1 MAAQLAFASDYM
13 EGAHP
18 AILKKLAET
27 NLIKSA
33 GYGLDEYSET
43 AREKIRKACNAPEAE
58 VHFLVGGT
66 QTNATVI
73 GALLASYQGV
83 IAAETGHVSSHEA
96 GAIEAG
102 GHKVLTIPQ
111 TDGKISAEKVEE
123 VLNTFKEDGNRDHM
137 VMPGMVYISQPT
149 EYGTLYNRQELEALS
164 KVCRSNG
171 IPLYLDGARLAY
183 ALACSANDVTLE
195 DIAACCDA
203 IYIGGTKCGALF
215 GEAVVFPKP
224 GLIPHFFT
232 IIKQR
237 GALLAKGRVL
247 GIQFDVLFENDLYEH
262 IGEPAI
268 AAADKIREGL
278 KENGIE
284 LYLDAPT
291 NQVFCVVDN
300 AFMEKLAQKVEFSF
314 WEKKD
319 ETHTVIRFAT
329 SWATTMEDVDEL
341 IRWIEQK
348 KNRNQQK
355 LSENFSTH
363 LLTVLIMRAI
373 FMLGNRNNRN
383 SFIAQWEMR

>member
-183 ALACSANDVTLE
+183 ALACSVNDVT
-195 DIAACCDA
+195 ACCDA
-203 IYIGGTKCGALF
+203 FYIGGTKCGALF

-232 IIKQR
+232 IIKQH
-237 GALLAKGRVL
+237 GALLAKGRIL

-291 NQVFCVVDN
+291 NQVFCVVEN

-319 ETHTVIRFAT
+319 ENHTVIRFAT

-341 IRWIEQK
+341 IKWIKQK
-348 KNRNQQK
+348 KNRN
-355 LSENFSTH
+355 
-363 LLTVLIMRAI
+363 
-373 FMLGNRNNRN
+373 
-383 SFIAQWEMR
+383 

>member
-1 MAAQLAFASDYM
+1 MSAQLVFVSNYL
-13 EGAHP
+13 EGVDP
-18 AILKKLAET
+18 ARLKKLAET
-27 NLIKSA
+27 NRGGCA

-43 AREKIRKACNAPEAE
+43 AREKIRKVCNAPEAE
-58 VHFLVGGT
+58 VHFQVGGT

-183 ALACSANDVTLE
+183 ALACSANNVTLE
-195 DIAACCDA
+195 YIAACCDA
-203 IYIGGTKCGALF
+203 FYIGGTKCGALF

-232 IIKQR
+232 IIKQH
-237 GALLAKGRVL
+237 GALLAKGRIL

-348 KNRNQQK
+348 KNRN
-355 LSENFSTH
+355 
-363 LLTVLIMRAI
+363 
-373 FMLGNRNNRN
+373 
-383 SFIAQWEMR
+383 